1 MNYDI
6 QEKIMEKK
14 KKIMAGAA
22 GLFLFLVM
30 LLYCSN
36 IEKKPLISTE
46 GQNYEKAVVE
56 EVTKDNLAEDG
67 NRYGDQEVV
76 LTIKTGELK
85 GNQVEAISPGGN
97 LFGTTCVKGMKV
109 IAIVNVS
116 GEENVVTVYA
126 QDRTVAIYAFLA
138 VFILTVC
145 LIGGKKG
152 VKAIISLAFTGICI
166 LYLLFPMLYR
176 GHSPILVTIGICVAA
191 TVFTLVFV
199 GGVTKKTAAAI
210 VGTSSGVAAAGFFAL
225 VFGHFAGISGMN
237 VSNIETLN
245 YVGMNTQIQVG
256 ELLFAGIVLSSL
268 GAVMDVGMS
277 LASTVQELYDTNPA
291 IEKKQLFLSAI
302 HVGQDMMGTM
312 INTLILAF
320 VGGSLSG
327 LVINYAYNLSYN
339 QLMNSYNIGIEIMQG
354 LAGSMGIVLTV
365 PITAVV
371 AVTLVCGR
379 K

>member
-1 MNYDI
+1 
-6 QEKIMEKK
+6 MEKK

-76 LTIKTGELK
+76 LTIKTGELR